1 VKQTTLLHLR
11 GRITIL
17 ALSKGISLAGFSC
30 ICAILA
36 IAMGLGAAR
45 TIVLEA
51 QTTGLQITFSG
62 QANDWALGS
71 AVICTPREKID
82 PLLERGAGTCDARRY
97 IERNE
102 ENLRIN
108 WNREATVVVTALSPG
123 TLTLDVSGQSGIVD
137 RTRILLDRSS
147 WASVGALTFFGT
159 TQVGFQLA
167 SGESKMLLSGSFE
180 IRERP
185 LWSDSTE
192 VLKSGLI
199 RRGESAAIV
208 QQANGEIKMA
218 EVFGHI
224 TPSLTDRLGVTV
236 GVVSSPAP
244 VSLQIGFFGA
254 TVPAQITPN
263 WMDRALTSPLILAI
277 AALLSI
283 LLSALQIFSNFGTA
297 LLGRAGPKQKESNQ
311 DSNEPNRVAEN
322 ILTQPD
328 VGIVQTSS
336 PSEP

>member
-1 VKQTTLLHLR
+1 
-11 GRITIL
+11 
-17 ALSKGISLAGFSC
+17 LAGIIC

-36 IAMGLGAAR
+36 IAMGLGATR
-45 TIVLEA
+45 TIVVEA

-62 QANDWALGS
+62 QANDWALGN
-71 AVICTPREKID
+71 VVMCIPREKID
-82 PLLERGAGTCDARRY
+82 PSLERGAGACDARRY
-97 IERNE
+97 IEQNDE
-102 ENLRIN
+102 DLRIN
-108 WNREATVVVTALSPG
+108 WNREASVVVTALTPG
-123 TLTLDVSGQSGIVD
+123 TLTLDVSGQLGIVD

-208 QQANGEIKMA
+208 QQANGEIKLA
-218 EVFGHI
+218 EAFGHI
-224 TPSLTDRLGVTV
+224 TPSPTDRLGVTV

-297 LLGRAGPKQKESNQ
+297 LSRSAGPKRTKPEE
-311 DSNEPNRVAEN
+311 DFDKPERVPE
-322 ILTQPD
+322 IIPTQLE
-328 VGIVQTSS
+328 VKVAQIAS